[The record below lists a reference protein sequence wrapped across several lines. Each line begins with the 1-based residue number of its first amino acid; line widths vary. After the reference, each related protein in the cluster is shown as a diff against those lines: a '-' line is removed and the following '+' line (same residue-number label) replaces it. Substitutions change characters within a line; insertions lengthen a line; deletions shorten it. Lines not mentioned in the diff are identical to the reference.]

1 MAGFEWANAMKVEM
15 EKSESSAFKT
25 FVRRQSPSSSSASAS
40 GSASGDLTPGGT
52 GEIFSYPFITLAVV
66 AVAVFVLIGILIAVR
81 MTIWNRRARM
91 NSMDSDNGFASS
103 MPFSAASLPPDPI
116 QPPPILKKKV
126 VEVPQAVASPTG
138 PYCDWSLLQ
147 PVSVCFDKQTS
158 ESIHATINPTA
169 GSETQTNWTPDLAQ
183 VQVTLLIS
191 LPTSRTTFPA
201 RLRRRNTRDLKSNI
215 FSPLFNGSSVRP
227 SYEADLT
234 GDLSNPTMSKRPVSV
249 HSRASVK
256 ELSDARRDAYFENLE
271 KEAQPD
277 ESGFAPPQPNLTRP
291 SSRSSLRTEH
301 VNNDAP
307 LDSVGIF
314 AFGSAIMPIHPTPN
328 NDSTLENAPITTKAE
343 IMSLLDHG
351 SRLQNPTKY

>member
-1 MAGFEWANAMKVEM
+1 MAGLEWTNAMYVEM
-15 EKSESSAFKT
+15 EKSESSAFET
-25 FVRRQSPSSSSASAS
+25 LARRQSASSSSASAS
-40 GSASGDLTPGGT
+40 GSSTDLTPGSGS

-91 NSMDSDNGFASS
+91 NSMDPDNEFVSS

-126 VEVPQAVASPTG
+126 VEASQPVTSPTTA
-138 PYCDWSLLQ
+138 YCDWSLLQ

-158 ESIHATINPTA
+158 EAIHATINPSA
-169 GSETQTNWTPDLAQ
+169 GSESQANWTPDLAQ

-201 RLRRRNTRDLKSNI
+201 RLRRRSTRDSKSNI
-215 FSPLFNGSSVRP
+215 FSPLFNGASVRP

-249 HSRASVK
+249 HSRASAK
-256 ELSDARRDAYFENLE
+256 EMSDARRDAYFENLE

-277 ESGFAPPQPNLTRP
+277 ESGLAPPRPNLTRP

-301 VNNDAP
+301 ANNDAS
-307 LDSVGIF
+307 LDLVGIF

-328 NDSTLENAPITTKAE
+328 NESTLENAPILTKSD

-351 SRLQNPTKY
+351 SRLQNPAKF